1 MCPYAFQIEQIGSDV
16 HVYGHTHINGD
27 GPCDARNDRPSRKDP
42 CRYVQS
48 ALEGG
53 ARDLYCVYNKGH
65 LSGIEV
71 KPW

>member
-1 MCPYAFQIEQIGSDV
+1 MHQIQQIGSDV

-27 GPCDARNDRPSRKDP
+27 GPCDFNGSKGRPSSKDP

-65 LSGIEV
+65 LSGLEV

>member
-1 MCPYAFQIEQIGSDV
+1 MHQIQRIGSDV

-27 GPCDARNDRPSRKDP
+27 GPCDFNGSAKGRPSSKDP

-65 LSGIEV
+65 LSGLEV